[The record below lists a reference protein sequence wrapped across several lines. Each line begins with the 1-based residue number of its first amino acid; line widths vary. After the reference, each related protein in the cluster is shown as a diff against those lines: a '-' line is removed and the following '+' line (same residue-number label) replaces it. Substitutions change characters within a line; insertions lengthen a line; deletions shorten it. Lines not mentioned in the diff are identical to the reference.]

1 MRRTLLAVSCLVLVL
16 VVVLIAGAGLGIA
29 QPSQPVEDARPTP
42 TPILPLPE
50 KEPVSPQSPEIP
62 PLPDLIVDKIEVVPA
77 TPFVGQVVTIKVTIK
92 NPNAYDVTP
101 GNNFYS
107 DLYVD
112 PAVVPIQLG
121 QDGVHFWGCQATWVP
136 AGGSRVLETPY
147 IFDRVRS
154 YSLWAQVD
162 TDNHVQESNE
172 YNNVSGPVIVQVLAA
187 DQIVQQTHRT
197 FQLGMASSLDIS
209 HPEGVI
215 RPGIFVEPSDEAAI
229 EAPSSVYNPD
239 YAVNDHTEVYT
250 DTGVSQVKPA
260 LASTGDG
267 TWLFAAWE
275 DGRWGGLFN
284 RRIYFSRS
292 GPNDGGENWEPDW
305 LLDQNPAI
313 DPGGVSLN
321 QVSPDLAYD
330 PSSGRLYAVWQ
341 DGRNRIGDVPNFDI
355 YFAYSD
361 DLGASG
367 TWVVYPDPLND
378 DVGTAN
384 QLNPSLAIGPDQ
396 EVYVVWQDQRNGND
410 DVYLVR
416 SDTLGTSWSPNYFVT
431 DDPDMRA
438 QNQVAPSVAVEEEFG
453 IVYVGWEDWRDP
465 VHPEIYVMWSF
476 DQGRTFGVD
485 VPVTIVEPEWRT
497 TYRIQ
502 PSLAAQT
509 TVELVEKQDPETGE
523 TYFVTSAVSV
533 VHVAW
538 QDREGD
544 NADVYYSY
552 APYIHDDPT
561 ACPWPYDF
569 CFATPQ
575 KVSGF
580 VIDSAYVRPPE
591 SSPSWSI
598 EPSWQGQVSLD
609 IVPDD
614 IEQYETLCHADSTKV
629 YSRGVI
635 IAWSDARS
643 YDDWRYEIRTR
654 RVASPEGD
662 GDQYEVCED
671 WAVGMVNGNPK
682 LHDLRDDAGQYE
694 LYQPA
699 AAGQSNPYIVVDEAG
714 IYVVWDDNRW
724 DDPAVM
730 GTVRDRD
737 VFASRM
743 RLQGEDRS
751 GIYISPVIDGRSNSP
766 LWYVLSWWGA
776 TQHTGELLFQ
786 TRFGNTRTPPKEDV
800 AENTWTRW
808 TGNPGSPGAVGCSA
822 GVGCY
827 YDAPGR
833 QIVRPDGSDWFT
845 APGGAQYRFIQYKVI
860 INGLSRLT
868 AVSQVTIHYEGG
880 LFELFLPAILRR
892 D

>member
-1 MRRTLLAVSCLVLVL
+1 MRRTLLALSCLALVL
-16 VVVLIAGAGLGIA
+16 VVVLIVGASLGIA

-42 TPILPLPE
+42 TPILPLPD
-50 KEPVSPQSPEIP
+50 KEPVAPESPEIP
-62 PLPDLIVDKIEVVPA
+62 PLPDLIVDKIEVVPS
-77 TPFVGQVVTIKVTIK
+77 TPLVGQVATIKVTIK
-92 NPNAYDVTP
+92 NRAAIDVVP
-101 GNNFYS
+101 GNNFWS

-121 QDGVHFWGCQATWVP
+121 QDGVHEWPCQATWVP
-136 AGGSRVLETPY
+136 AGGFRVLEAPF
-147 IFDRVRS
+147 IFDRVKS

-162 TDNHVQESNE
+162 TDNHVQEANE
-172 YNNVSGPVIVQVLAA
+172 YNNVTGPLIVQVLAV
-187 DQIVQQTHRT
+187 DQIVHQTHET
-197 FQLGMASSLDIS
+197 FQLGMASSLDMS

-215 RPGIFVEPSDEAAI
+215 RPGIFVEPSN
-229 EAPSSVYNPD
+229 EAPIEPPPSVYNPD
-239 YAVNDHTEVYT
+239 YPVNDHTEIFT

-267 TWLFAAWE
+267 TWLFSAWE
-275 DGRWGGLFN
+275 DGRHGGLFN

-292 GPNDGGENWEPDW
+292 ANQAQTWADDW
-305 LLDQNPAI
+305 LLDQDPAI
-313 DPGGVSLN
+313 DPNAVSLN

-330 PSSGRLYAVWQ
+330 AASGRLYAVWQ
-341 DGRNRIGDVPNFDI
+341 DGRNGHYDI
-355 YFAYSD
+355 YFAYSTNNG
-361 DLGASG
+361 L
-367 TWVVYPDPLND
+367 TWQPQPARKLND
-378 DVGTAN
+378 DVGSAN
-384 QLNPSLAIGPDQ
+384 QLNPSLAVGPDQ

-416 SDTLGTSWSPNYFVT
+416 SDTLGASWSPNYFVT
-431 DDPDMRA
+431 DDPHMRA

-465 VHPEIYVMWSF
+465 LHPEIYVMWSW
-476 DQGRTFGVD
+476 DQGRTFGID
-485 VPVTIVEPEWRT
+485 VPVTVVAPEWRT

-502 PSLAAQT
+502 PTLAAQT
-509 TVELVEKQDPETGE
+509 TVELVEKEDPATGT
-523 TYFVTSAVSV
+523 TYWVESAVSV

-538 QDREGD
+538 EDRQGG

-552 APYIHDDPT
+552 ASYVHDDPT
-561 ACPWPYDF
+561 TCPWPYDF

-580 VIDSAYVRPPE
+580 VIDSAYVRPPG
-591 SSPSWSI
+591 SSPAWPI
-598 EPSWQGQVSLD
+598 EPSWQGQPSLD
-609 IVPDD
+609 FVPGGL
-614 IEQYETLCHADSTKV
+614 EKYETFCHADSTRV
-629 YSRGVI
+629 YSKGVI

-662 GDQYEVCED
+662 AERYEVCED
-671 WAVGMVNGNPK
+671 WAAGMVNGNPK
-682 LHDLRDDAGQYE
+682 LHDLRDNADQYD

-699 AAGQSNPYIVVDEAG
+699 AAGQSNPYVVVDEAG

-724 DDPAVM
+724 DDPSAM

-737 VFASRM
+737 IFASRM
-743 RLQGEDRS
+743 LLPGEDRS
-751 GIYISPVIDGRSNSP
+751 GIYISPVIDGRSDSP

-776 TQHTGELLFQ
+776 TQHTGDLRFQ
-786 TRFGNTRTPPKEDV
+786 TRFGNSRTPPKQDV
-800 AENTWTRW
+800 PPPGSDWTRW
-808 TGNPGSPGAVGCSA
+808 TGNPGSPDAVGCSA
-822 GVGCY
+822 GFGCY

-833 QIVRPDGSDWFT
+833 PIVRPDGSDWFT
-845 APGGAQYRFIQYKVI
+845 NPGGPQYRYIQYKVI

-880 LFELFLPAILRR
+880 GFELFLPAILKKH
-892 D
+892 